1 MRVYS
6 VRNLTKVRC
15 FKYFCFY
22 FNGNSFVEGAAV
34 MVLDDGDEKMVYK
47 ERERFQDDLATQLGA
62 ESFVLE
68 DAAKRGSLLN
78 LLVSVGTCKYNI

>member
-1 MRVYS
+1 
-6 VRNLTKVRC
+6 
-15 FKYFCFY
+15 
-22 FNGNSFVEGAAV
+22 